1 MFPNQA
7 QETIAKI
14 LFLVFA
20 TLMLCF
26 GKARASEVPCET
38 RVVVKSL

>member
-1 MFPNQA
+1 MLPNEA

-26 GKARASEVPCET
+26 GKVQASDATKVSA
-38 RVVVKSL
+38 VVVKSL